1 MTALVVSHIL
11 LSNGPFWSKVGAPTL
26 EQDIFQ
32 GRFVPLPRDGLSASA
47 LQIFLEVRVAY
58 FPLTCLITYHLLGHL
73 PLNSNLSIPNPY
85 DGVIGNPATRD
96 PSDDLLTPAVAE
108 SVLLILFLCQIA
120 KCHSLR
126 PYSPRKKSN
135 VSLQIADIQEIWN
148 VRPRR
153 SDDVFG
159 MSCRVSRSS
168 EITLLA
174 SALLQNHTKIF
185 NWLLHHKDEI
195 GIIDIRS
202 SDAVPEQILPH
213 WTALFV
219 ALVYRRQKAA
229 MKLLDHGAPPTAVKS
244 GITALHLAAAG
255 GLLEMLKRLVQHYG
269 FDINQPDDRGDTPLI
284 YALSSPRVGK
294 KLLGSLI
301 RLGADVNK
309 PTICQAQYLSP
320 LSIAIMVHRW
330 DLVMELLNSGADAG
344 GKMEVMLDQQGRQP
358 TKPLS
363 CACFTPQDYPQ
374 GTNGQR
380 KAVIARLLEEGGDPN
395 MLITYNNE
403 SQPLLIR
410 LIRMKREWEAA
421 HLMASPLLNVNERDR
436 QGMSALDWALC
447 TKHGRP
453 TLAELLLQHH
463 AEPPLS
469 TIRGI
474 ASLMTR
480 VWVAA
485 PCQIYDLLRRNPK
498 FFPSYQVLYKH
509 LSNIAP
515 VDKGR
520 YVKEFLRGCPAPVAR
535 RIEQAGQVQLNNNV
549 LLECMKQSFNVCSAW
564 SRRAARQGTAH
575 THTQR

>member
-1 MTALVVSHIL
+1 MQCNYGETFSM
-11 LSNGPFWSKVGAPTL
+11 
-26 EQDIFQ
+26 
-32 GRFVPLPRDGLSASA
+32 
-47 LQIFLEVRVAY
+47 
-58 FPLTCLITYHLLGHL
+58 
-73 PLNSNLSIPNPY
+73 
-85 DGVIGNPATRD
+85 
-96 PSDDLLTPAVAE
+96 
-108 SVLLILFLCQIA
+108 LFLDRC
-120 KCHSLR
+120 R
-126 PYSPRKKSN
+126 KSN
-135 VSLQIADIQEIWN
+135 VSLQIADRREIWN
-148 VRPRR
+148 VRPRL

-159 MSCRVSRSS
+159 ISCRLSWSS

-174 SALLQNHTKIF
+174 SALLQNHTRIF

-195 GIIDIRS
+195 GIIDIRP
-202 SDAVPEQILPH
+202 SDAVSEQILPH

-229 MKLLDHGAPPTAVKS
+229 MELLDHGASPTAVIS

-255 GLLEMLKRLVQHYG
+255 GLLEMLERLAQHYG

-284 YALSSPRVGK
+284 YALSSPRVSK
-294 KLLGSLI
+294 KLLSSLI
-301 RLGADVNK
+301 RLGADVDK
-309 PTICQAQYLSP
+309 PTICQGQYLSP

-330 DLVMELLNSGADAG
+330 DLVMELLSYGADAG

-403 SQPLLIR
+403 SQTLLIR

-421 HLMASPLLNVNERDR
+421 HLMSSPLLNVNGRDR

-453 TLAELLLQHH
+453 TLAKLLLQHH
-463 AEPPLS
+463 AQLPLS
-469 TIRGI
+469 TTRDI

-480 VWVAA
+480 VWGAV
-485 PCQIYDLLRRNPK
+485 PCQSYDLLRRNPK

-520 YVKEFLRGCPAPVAR
+520 DVEEFLRGCPAPVAR

-549 LLECMKQSFNVCSAW
+549 LLECMKQSFNECSAC
-564 SRRAARQGTAH
+564 SRRTTRQGTTH
-575 THTQR
+575 THTHTHTHSAKL